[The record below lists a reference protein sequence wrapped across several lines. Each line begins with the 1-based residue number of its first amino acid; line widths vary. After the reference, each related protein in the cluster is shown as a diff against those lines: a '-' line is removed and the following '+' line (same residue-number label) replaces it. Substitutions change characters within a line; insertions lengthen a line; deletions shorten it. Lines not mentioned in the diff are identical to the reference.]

1 MCTLDSFSSV
11 LACHA
16 IKKSRKRVEE
26 SRTKLPLSLF
36 FKRIC
41 FIGYIDCPIFY
52 AKFKI
57 PDFFFFLFQF
67 RFRFLHFT
75 RAPCPSVLMNS
86 WQLIFHEEDETR
98 SRLKFVAVC
107 VARRLITL
115 PAHVSL
121 SGSICPHDI
130 KPFAT
135 REFCNWLIR
144 LSFLFHSFTLQL
156 VITSSPRMQ
165 IIGLLYSLIIPFCR
179 YIIDK
184 CLFSFFFL

>member
-1 MCTLDSFSSV
+1 M
-11 LACHA
+11 
-16 IKKSRKRVEE
+16 SRNLERNCP
-26 SRTKLPLSLF
+26 SLCSLSGFASLGTSAAQF
-36 FKRIC
+36 FTQN
-41 FIGYIDCPIFY
+41 F
-52 AKFKI
+52 KFLI
-57 PDFFFFLFQF
+57 FFFFLFQF

-144 LSFLFHSFTLQL
+144 LVS
-156 VITSSPRMQ
+156 
-165 IIGLLYSLIIPFCR
+165 
-179 YIIDK
+179 
-184 CLFSFFFL
+184 FSFFYVTISDNFITPNANNRTSLFINHSVLSIHH

>member
-16 IKKSRKRVEE
+16 IKKSGKRVEE
-26 SRTKLPLSLF
+26 SRTKLLLSVLLI
-36 FKRIC
+36 FKYLDLLHWRW
-41 FIGYIDCPIFY
+41 IDWAIFY
-52 AKFKI
+52 VYARYSNSWSFS
-57 PDFFFFLFQF
+57 QF
-67 RFRFLHFT
+67 RFFRLFHFRQTPCPFLWIRGNLSFT
-75 RAPCPSVLMNS
+75 RR
-86 WQLIFHEEDETR
+86 DGTR

-135 REFCNWLIR
+135 REFRNWLIC
-144 LSFLFHSFTLQL
+144 L
-156 VITSSPRMQ
+156 VS
-165 IIGLLYSLIIPFCR
+165 
-179 YIIDK
+179 
-184 CLFSFFFL
+184 FSFFYVTISDNSITPNANNRISLFINHSILSIHHW

>member
-1 MCTLDSFSSV
+1 M
-11 LACHA
+11 
-16 IKKSRKRVEE
+16 SRNLERNCP
-26 SRTKLPLSLF
+26 SLCSLSGFASLGTSTAQF
-36 FKRIC
+36 FTQNL
-41 FIGYIDCPIFY
+41 
-52 AKFKI
+52 KFLI
-57 PDFFFFLFQF
+57 FFFFLFQF

-144 LSFLFHSFTLQL
+144 LVS
-156 VITSSPRMQ
+156 
-165 IIGLLYSLIIPFCR
+165 
-179 YIIDK
+179 
-184 CLFSFFFL
+184 FSFFYVTISDNFITPNANNRTSLFINHSVLSIHH

>member
-26 SRTKLPLSLF
+26 SRTKLLLSVLLI
-36 FKRIC
+36 FKWIC
-41 FIGYIDCPIFY
+41 FIGYFGQFFTYMQNLKFLIFFCPVPLPPFS
-52 AKFKI
+52 
-57 PDFFFFLFQF
+57 FQTF
-67 RFRFLHFT
+67 IINT
-75 RAPCPSVLMNS
+75 VSILMNS
-86 WQLIFHEEDETR
+86 WQFIFHEEDETR

-144 LSFLFHSFTLQL
+144 LVS
-156 VITSSPRMQ
+156 
-165 IIGLLYSLIIPFCR
+165 
-179 YIIDK
+179 
-184 CLFSFFFL
+184 FSFFYVTISDNFITPNANNRTSLFINHSVLSIHH

>member
-1 MCTLDSFSSV
+1 MQDSKFLV
-11 LACHA
+11 FFYAVPL
-16 IKKSRKRVEE
+16 
-26 SRTKLPLSLF
+26 LPLLLF
-36 FKRIC
+36 HTNTVSI
-41 FIGYIDCPIFY
+41 
-52 AKFKI
+52 
-57 PDFFFFLFQF
+57 
-67 RFRFLHFT
+67 
-75 RAPCPSVLMNS
+75 LMNS

-144 LSFLFHSFTLQL
+144 LVS
-156 VITSSPRMQ
+156 
-165 IIGLLYSLIIPFCR
+165 
-179 YIIDK
+179 
-184 CLFSFFFL
+184 FSFFYVTISDNSITPNANNRTSLFINHS

>member
-1 MCTLDSFSSV
+1 M
-11 LACHA
+11 
-16 IKKSRKRVEE
+16 SRNLERNCP
-26 SRTKLPLSLF
+26 SLCSLSGFASLGTSAAQF
-36 FKRIC
+36 FTQNL
-41 FIGYIDCPIFY
+41 
-52 AKFKI
+52 KFLI
-57 PDFFFFLFQF
+57 FFFFLFQF

-144 LSFLFHSFTLQL
+144 LVS
-156 VITSSPRMQ
+156 
-165 IIGLLYSLIIPFCR
+165 
-179 YIIDK
+179 
-184 CLFSFFFL
+184 FSFFYVTISDNFITPNANNRTSLFINHSVLSIHH

>member
-1 MCTLDSFSSV
+1 M
-11 LACHA
+11 
-16 IKKSRKRVEE
+16 SRNLERNCP
-26 SRTKLPLSLF
+26 SLCSLSGFASLGTSAAQF
-36 FKRIC
+36 FTQNL
-41 FIGYIDCPIFY
+41 
-52 AKFKI
+52 KFLI
-57 PDFFFFLFQF
+57 FFFFFFQF

-144 LSFLFHSFTLQL
+144 LVS
-156 VITSSPRMQ
+156 
-165 IIGLLYSLIIPFCR
+165 
-179 YIIDK
+179 
-184 CLFSFFFL
+184 FSFFYVTISDNFITPNANNRTSLFINHSVLSIHH

>member
-1 MCTLDSFSSV
+1 M
-11 LACHA
+11 
-16 IKKSRKRVEE
+16 SRNLERNCP
-26 SRTKLPLSLF
+26 SLCSLSGFASLGTSAAQF
-36 FKRIC
+36 FTQNL
-41 FIGYIDCPIFY
+41 
-52 AKFKI
+52 KFLI
-57 PDFFFFLFQF
+57 FFFFYSSSASASCISP
-67 RFRFLHFT
+67 

-107 VARRLITL
+107 IARRLITL

-184 CLFSFFFL
+184 CLFFFFFL

>member
-1 MCTLDSFSSV
+1 M
-11 LACHA
+11 
-16 IKKSRKRVEE
+16 SRNLKRNC
-26 SRTKLPLSLF
+26 SSLF
-36 FKRIC
+36 FWSLSTWIS
-41 FIGYIDCPIFY
+41 FIRYIGQFFTYMQDSKFLVFFY
-52 AKFKI
+52 AV
-57 PDFFFFLFQF
+57 PLLPLLLF
-67 RFRFLHFT
+67 HT
-75 RAPCPSVLMNS
+75 NTVSILMNS

-144 LSFLFHSFTLQL
+144 LVS
-156 VITSSPRMQ
+156 
-165 IIGLLYSLIIPFCR
+165 
-179 YIIDK
+179 
-184 CLFSFFFL
+184 FSFFYVTISDNSITPNANNRTSLFINHS